1 MKRYNILLSF
11 LLVVLASCTN
21 DRFDFGGNNA
31 SVRDGL
37 HIIGAVEDFDIK
49 NVGTRADGEEIA
61 DSYISE
67 MTMFV
72 FKPNG
77 DLIQGYR
84 NRTVVIQDDDEV
96 PTTVTFDDAD
106 KCTSAI
112 NIQKGNPTF
121 LIDTKKG
128 YFASLDGNDERMI
141 YYDNGTGNTNATGL
155 DQCSIYIVANA
166 WHQLEGKLNDI
177 KRLDDLKAVV
187 LDIDNTLDMPKNANG
202 QYRGFPMI
210 GTHIAQVTF
219 DLSQGGSNAHSVATI
234 PLKKLFSKVRFT
246 IQVNADQVVSGQIP
260 KFQIEKAE
268 VFNVPTKA
276 KLGRDLD
283 ANGKPE
289 YGDDSDSDYITE
301 LAGGSLSNDNV
312 STYYQYPFG
321 NGVGAQA
328 FEITNFKDGKT
339 TVRHNES
346 DDQTSDIIEFSFYVP
361 EHKVTPNPITYPTNL
376 PTNLKQYYKPKG
388 VGVVRNGDGT
398 TNASKI
404 ATFVRIH
411 GVYTDHNGQIKDVR
425 YDIYLGQNNY
435 DDFTI
440 KRNQLLNNK
449 LIIMGLTNYHDAYG
463 DVEGNISI
471 DHRVDVDNKGFN
483 LSMERTA
490 ILDSH
495 FEVRPLDIELAPGSS
510 MTVKIPQ
517 EYQNWIAM
525 ESDARARETKD
536 GNTYVNT
543 SSPRKGV
550 RKYFTTDLV
559 SELNNA
565 NKGEITVKHSGANAQ
580 ATEIH
585 RLWFYVDENV
595 NVYDQL
601 LGTDEIT
608 SSPNGN
614 GAYTVDGEK
623 MYRNGKVQFY
633 HAASGDPDLT
643 AGPNVSIN
651 FQQWNLW
658 RVWNSSRTRYYDI
671 ECEEEYLNNYASDQ
685 IYGDTKDGMAYGL
698 ENVQLSSKYPSLVV
712 KQNVSGWFAG
722 IIEGLKEY
730 FGGESMA
737 DLANTVFTDADTDI
751 NYDFYLS
758 RDMTT
763 IMEGVSGNTSDITNK
778 LTQRD
783 YSGLEMNKDI
793 AQVLKDT
800 YSSHQTGTNLD
811 ATIDKLILTEDP
823 KSAFAYCYNK
833 NKRNSDGSVNV
844 DDIKWFL
851 PAIDEIEEI
860 AAGAYVEFDSVFQN
874 KKYWSC
880 QPSYELRAMNLS
892 IIRNRLIGGQSNE
905 GSLTGNYFIDDVNRA
920 RATSV
925 VVTKVNGESQV
936 NTIGSATPR
945 KSGTQKGQAVFNWTG
960 TDYIENQSKLTTFD
974 IASPAISESDF
985 NTTETLGNMLRTTEN
1000 RIRAVYRSGTK

>member
-77 DLIQGYR
+77 DLIQGYS
-84 NRTVVIQDDDEV
+84 NRTVVTQDDDEV
-96 PTTVTFDDAD
+96 PTKVTFDDAD

-177 KRLDDLKAVV
+177 KKLDDLKAVV
-187 LDIDNTLDMPKNANG
+187 LDIDNTLDMPKNADG

-219 DLSQGGSNAHSVATI
+219 DLSKGGSNAHSVATI

-246 IQVNADQVVSGQIP
+246 IQVNADQTVSGQIP

-268 VFNVPTKA
+268 VFNVPAKA
-276 KLGRDLD
+276 KLGRELD
-283 ANGKPE
+283 ANGKPV
-289 YGDDSDSDYITE
+289 YGDGSDYITE
-301 LAGGSLSNDNV
+301 LAGGSLSSENV

-321 NGVGAQA
+321 NGVGATP
-328 FEITNFKDGKT
+328 FVITDFKDGKT

-361 EHKVTPNPITYPTNL
+361 EHKVTPNAITYPENL

-490 ILDSH
+490 VLDSH

-510 MTVKIPQ
+510 MTVKIPE

-525 ESDARARETKD
+525 ESDAEARLTKD

-543 SSPRKGV
+543 STPRKGV
-550 RKYFTTDLV
+550 RKYFTTNLV
-559 SELNNA
+559 SELNEDNH
-565 NKGEITVKHSGANAQ
+565 GEITVTHSGADKQ

-595 NVYDQL
+595 NVYDKL
-601 LGTDEIT
+601 LKSEYGDNRLTESPTDG
-608 SSPNGN
+608 S
-614 GAYTVDGEK
+614 YTVDTLL
-623 MYRNGKVQFY
+623 YRNGKVQFY
-633 HAASGDPDLT
+633 HAASGYPDLT
-643 AGPNVSIN
+643 ASPNVSIN

-685 IYGDTKDGMAYGL
+685 IYGQTQNGMAWGL
-698 ENVQLSSKYPSLVV
+698 NGVQLSNNIIAYWKDETTNNIWAAIIDWIFDTNGAANSIFAK
-712 KQNVSGWFAG
+712 SGVAP
-722 IIEGLKEY
+722 L
-730 FGGESMA
+730 
-737 DLANTVFTDADTDI
+737 
-751 NYDFYLS
+751 YDFYLS
-758 RDMTT
+758 GDAFP
-763 IMEGVSGNTSDITNK
+763 VNK
-778 LTQRD
+778 LDAGYNPDNYKRD
-783 YSGLEMNKDI
+783 YQGLAFNKEI
-793 AQVLKDT
+793 ATTLLKK
-800 YSSHQTGTNLD
+800 YSDNDSAKINGV
-811 ATIDKLILTEDP
+811 ILTEDP
-823 KSAFAYCYNK
+823 VSAFAYCYNK
-833 NKRNSDGSVNV
+833 NKRDEKGNVCTVSNDGSVNT
-844 DDIKWFL
+844 DNLKWYL

-860 AAGAYVEFDSVFQN
+860 ALGAYDEFDEVFQN
-874 KKYWSC
+874 QKYWSC
-880 QPSYELRAMNLS
+880 QPTYDYNTLHLSARNWVVLTYVNL
-892 IIRNRLIGGQSNE
+892 GV
-905 GSLTGNYFIDDVNRA
+905 SLDGEYYNDDLNRA

-925 VVTKVNGESQV
+925 YATGP
-936 NTIGSATPR
+936 NTYTTV
-945 KSGTQKGQAVFNWTG
+945 KSGLPTG
-960 TDYIENQSKLTTFD
+960 VKSGHLEVMAYSGGNRDGDADLTHTKTSVDYSTEIFTSGEYSGNKSR
-974 IASPAISESDF
+974 SDKC
-985 NTTETLGNMLRTTEN
+985 